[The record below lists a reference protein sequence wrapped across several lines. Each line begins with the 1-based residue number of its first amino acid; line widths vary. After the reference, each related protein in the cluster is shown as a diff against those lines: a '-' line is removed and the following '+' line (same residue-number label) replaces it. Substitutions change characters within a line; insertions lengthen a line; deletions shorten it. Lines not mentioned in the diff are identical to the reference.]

1 MQWSTIG
8 QKVTIDCIY
17 ENVEPEMKLSW
28 LKNEE
33 PLFFDPRISF
43 SRNETRLQID
53 DVTRSDTGAYTC
65 RLSNLMENIFVQST
79 SSVIIQVSL
88 TIYLVDLVLGF
99 NHWSLYTL
107 FFFRRNHLIFQTTM
121 ITKIVCW
128 SSMKKD

>member
-43 SRNETRLQID
+43 IRNETRLQID
-53 DVTRSDTGAYTC
+53 DVTRSDTGSYTC

-88 TIYLVDLVLGF
+88 TIYLVDLGLG
-99 NHWSLYTL
+99 L
-107 FFFRRNHLIFQTTM
+107 TTGHC
-121 ITKIVCW
+121 ILCSFSEGTI
-128 SSMKKD
+128 

>member
-1 MQWSTIG
+1 LQWSTIG

-53 DVTRSDTGAYTC
+53 DVKIGHILNDFSKR
-65 RLSNLMENIFVQST
+65 
-79 SSVIIQVSL
+79 IIQIAFRTFCS
-88 TIYLVDLVLGF
+88 F
-99 NHWSLYTL
+99 NKAKRWQLLRAS
-107 FFFRRNHLIFQTTM
+107 
-121 ITKIVCW
+121 
-128 SSMKKD
+128 